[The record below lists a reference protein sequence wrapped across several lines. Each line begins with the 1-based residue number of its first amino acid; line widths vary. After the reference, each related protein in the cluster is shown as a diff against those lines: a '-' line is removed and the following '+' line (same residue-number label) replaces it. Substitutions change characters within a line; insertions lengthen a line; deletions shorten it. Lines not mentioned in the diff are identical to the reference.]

1 MARVLLAEPD
11 PDVLELVE
19 RALGGWGHEV
29 VRYRPECAPGEVDL
43 MVFEPGMGARVV
55 RLAETL
61 AAATPPVQLVV
72 VSVNPPE
79 LAVHALRP
87 AAYVLKPFS
96 LAELEAAVAGA
107 VARVER
113 GS

>member
-29 VRYRPECAPGEVDL
+29 VRYRPEWAPGEVDL

>member
-19 RALGGWGHEV
+19 RALSGWGHEV
-29 VRYRPECAPGEVDL
+29 VRYRPASAPGELDL

-61 AAATPPVQLVV
+61 AAGTPPVQLVV

-96 LAELEAAVAGA
+96 LAELEAAVAA
-107 VARVER
+107 ALRRVEEGR
-113 GS
+113 